1 MEILRT
7 ADMLRGSGGAGV
19 AAAESRSCGFS
30 SEVWEAEFMWF
41 VYGIR
46 VLGRWAGSFFAVVD

>member
-19 AAAESRSCGFS
+19 AAAASRSCGASS
-30 SEVWEAEFMWF
+30 SEELGEAEVMGF
-41 VYGIR
+41 VYLI
-46 VLGRWAGSFFAVVD
+46 